1 MKEYLKSKLDTLTED
16 QKSLFNDMLSNI
28 LLQVCIPTGAGKG
41 YLMMIDLLNQIVST
55 KNKLFVVSTHRLMLN
70 TQHLNDIFSLLSP
83 MIGEIGYIF
92 VGSSKYDVSKF
103 QDNVA
108 FNKALLDKK
117 LSYNEILSSTTNSK
131 EVNELVKN
139 HIANGR
145 KVVILTTYHS
155 LNTLKDL
162 EIDTFYGDEAQT
174 LASDEFSRFQENFES
189 INAKR
194 TFFFTATPKDC
205 TDKDTEAFLMNN
217 EEVFGERVGLNFKHC
232 VDNGYLVKPIIHI
245 CKPSDYDDK
254 YDYKNID
261 NLAKFVDE
269 AFFAHRNFIKS
280 VSLDETQIEPKML
293 VKCASVDDM
302 WDLHERLN
310 GTIEGVKIC
319 AGASRNDKSTHLHY
333 IGDEGIKDRSEYLQ
347 RVQEFEDT
355 EMAIVLHYDTMS
367 EGINVAGFTGVMF
380 LGGKLPTITK
390 TLQNTGRS
398 TRLHPLD
405 RVRFRNGE
413 IKVGDGNWIKPNC
426 AVIIPFYDRESEF
439 TSRELA
445 KQIRG
450 LRDDFGYDP
459 TFYVSIG
466 TEIGSG
472 KSKDD
477 LDYLNEEDE
486 RQSKFDLIDQITH
499 EIEVLDNE
507 AEDLKEKERLN
518 SMPKKQLLLEKL
530 KKPTF

>member
-1 MKEYLKSKLDTLTED
+1 MREYLKSKLNTLTED
-16 QKSLFNDMLSNI
+16 QKSLYNDMLSNN

-55 KNKLFVVSTHRLMLN
+55 RNKLFVVSTHRLMLN
-70 TQHLNDIFSLLSP
+70 AQHLNDIFRLLSP

-103 QDNVA
+103 QDNTVL
-108 FNKALLDKK
+108 NKKLLDKK

-131 EVNELVKN
+131 EVNELAKN

-174 LASDEFSRFQENFES
+174 LASAELSRFQENFES

-205 TDKDTEAFLMNN
+205 TDEETESFLMNN
-217 EEVFGERVGLNFKHC
+217 ENIFGERVGLNFKHC

-245 CKPSDYDDK
+245 CKPSDYDDT

-261 NLAKFVDE
+261 NLAKFVNE
-269 AFFAHRNFIKS
+269 AFFAHRTFIKS
-280 VSLDETQIEPKML
+280 VAVDETQIEPKIL

-310 GTIEGVKIC
+310 GSIEGVKIC
-319 AGASRNDKSTHLHY
+319 AGASRNPKSMNFHY

-347 RVQEFEDT
+347 RVQEFDDT

-398 TRLHPLD
+398 TRLHPID
-405 RVRFRNGE
+405 RARFRNGE

-466 TEIGSG
+466 TEIGNG
-472 KSKDD
+472 KDKDD

-486 RQSKFDLIDQITH
+486 RQSKFDLIEQITH
-499 EIEVLDNE
+499 EIELLDKND
-507 AEDLKEKERLN
+507 EDSKEKERLMAL
-518 SMPKKQLLLEKL
+518 SELDFFDEITKK
-530 KKPTF
+530 